1 MKKLHLRLELGR
13 MIKKNIRG
21 LPRELKLSRRLNYS
35 GSVSSPG
42 REAEHGREVRGPAGA
57 ETTPAGAETTATI
70 MNLKDTK
77 DPKGPAGAETTA
89 IMTTGIVSRC
99 GEGERVAEGRA
110 AAVSVTIIR
119 IKTAIG
125 KIHGLRGREVLGTPD
140 TAVGEEDGTAE
151 VEELGVK
158 EVTRAEVEDHGEEA
172 IAEVE
177 EEGVVN
183 GSKKT

>member
-42 REAEHGREVRGPAGA
+42 REAEHGREVRGVQRFSA
-57 ETTPAGAETTATI
+57 ATI
-70 MNLKDTK
+70 MNLKITK
-77 DPKGPAGAETTA
+77 DPKGPAGAVTTA
-89 IMTTGIVSRC
+89 NMNTGIVSRC

-151 VEELGVK
+151 VEEFGVT
-158 EVTRAEVEDHGEEA
+158 EVTRAEVEELGEEA